1 MNATTAF
8 EHRREALREQLEA
21 AQDAPQAIAA
31 LTMALEQTA
40 CELAQDEQDEHAR
53 QRQQAVLALAKRA
66 PQLLHAARAEGELR
80 LPSRPEEK
88 AAPRFG
94 KLQLGGA
101 LILAALAIAQLAD
114 GKLLYA
120 VLQAAGAALLVF
132 GGARAKAQTSRAD
145 GARAVGVLRFDAS
158 ELVRT
163 VSELCG
169 AADVCVGDLALL
181 ERDAGRAGAG
191 SAMDEATLDLL
202 ISLLEARATG
212 RGDVALKSLD
222 QAEQAL
228 RAQSVE
234 VVYYSAQ
241 TAGMFDLLP
250 TLGGERTVR
259 PALTKDGRLLRRGV
273 AACRMER
280 GVGV

>member
-8 EHRREALREQLEA
+8 EHRKDALRAQLEK

-66 PQLLHAARAEGELR
+66 PQLLHAARAEGEIR
-80 LPSRPEEK
+80 LSAEPQRQD
-88 AAPRFG
+88 APRLG

-120 VLQAAGAALLVF
+120 ILQAAGAALLLF
-132 GGARAKAQTSRAD
+132 GGLRAQTPAARTD
-145 GARAVGVLRFDAS
+145 GARAVGVLRFDAA
-158 ELVRT
+158 ELTRT
-163 VSELCG
+163 VGELCG

-181 ERDAGRAGAG
+181 EQSAGRPLSGG
-191 SAMDEATLDLL
+191 AMDEATVDLL
-202 ISLLEARATG
+202 VSLLEARATG
-212 RGDVALKSLD
+212 RGDVALQSLG

-228 RAQSVE
+228 RAQGVE
-234 VVYYSAQ
+234 VVFYSAER
-241 TAGMFDLLP
+241 AGWFDLLP
-250 TLGGERTVR
+250 TLGEERTVR

-280 GVGV
+280 GAGV

>member
-40 CELAQDEQDEHAR
+40 CELAQDEQDERAR

-66 PQLLHAARAEGELR
+66 PQLLHAARAEGEMR
-80 LPSRPEEK
+80 LPSAQREK
-88 AAPRFG
+88 AAPRLG

-101 LILAALAIAQLAD
+101 LILAALAIALLAD

-120 VLQAAGAALLVF
+120 LLQAAGAALLLF
-132 GGARAKAQTSRAD
+132 GGARAKAAAPQEN
-145 GARAVGVLRFDAS
+145 GARAVGVLRFDAA

-181 ERDAGRAGAG
+181 ERDATSAAAPG
-191 SAMDEATLDLL
+191 AMDEATVDLL
-202 ISLLEARATG
+202 VSLLEARATG
-212 RGDVALKSLD
+212 RGDVALESLSL
-222 QAEQAL
+222 AEQAL
-228 RAQSVE
+228 RARGVE
-234 VVYYSAQ
+234 VVPYSTGSA
-241 TAGMFDLLP
+241 AMFDLLP
-250 TLGGERTVR
+250 TLGEERTVR
-259 PALTKDGRLLRRGV
+259 PALTKDGKLLRRGV

>member
-8 EHRREALREQLEA
+8 EHRRDALREQLEA
-21 AQDAPQAIAA
+21 AKDAPQAIAA

-80 LPSRPEEK
+80 VAPRSQEK
-88 AAPRFG
+88 ATHRFG
-94 KLQLGGA
+94 KPQLAGA

-114 GKLLYA
+114 GKLFYA
-120 VLQAAGAALLVF
+120 ALQAAGGALLLL
-132 GGARAKAQTSRAD
+132 GGGHMKEKDSPLSGVSAA
-145 GARAVGVLRFDAS
+145 GVLRFDAS

-163 VSELCG
+163 TAELCG
-169 AADVCVGDLALL
+169 AVDVCVSDLALL
-181 ERDAGRAGAG
+181 GRDAERIGVG
-191 SAMDEATLDLL
+191 SGLDEATVDLL
-202 ISLLEARATG
+202 VSLLEARATG

-228 RAQSVE
+228 RAQGVE
-234 VVYYSAQ
+234 AISYSA
-241 TAGMFDLLP
+241 ARAELFDLLP
-250 TLGGERTVR
+250 TLGEERTVR
-259 PALTKDGRLLRRGV
+259 PALVKDGKLLRRGV

-280 GVGV
+280 GAKA